1 MINETTVEKTTIFV
15 ARRSSFPYLTART
28 TLVLAAGIAERI
40 TQTAVIS
47 ESIRN
52 NRHPAE
58 DDDRDQEQADKCI
71 IVNFF

>member
-15 ARRSSFPYLTART
+15 AKRSSFPYLTART

-52 NRHPAE
+52 NRHPA
-58 DDDRDQEQADKCI
+58 RTMTGI
-71 IVNFF
+71 RNRRMNV